1 MNDIFFILGPQHLP
15 DPSTLLRVVPKRIP
29 PASPRLKG
37 MAEAGVVIGPLWA
50 QQSAWYLVGVQSVF
64 GEFNG
69 KEPFLQ
75 AVALAPP
82 GVWMKPIQE

>member
-1 MNDIFFILGPQHLP
+1 MTRAGILNTGLFFFLRMNDIFFILGPQHLP

-50 QQSAWYLVGVQSVF
+50 QQSA
-64 GEFNG
+64 
-69 KEPFLQ
+69 
-75 AVALAPP
+75 
-82 GVWMKPIQE
+82 